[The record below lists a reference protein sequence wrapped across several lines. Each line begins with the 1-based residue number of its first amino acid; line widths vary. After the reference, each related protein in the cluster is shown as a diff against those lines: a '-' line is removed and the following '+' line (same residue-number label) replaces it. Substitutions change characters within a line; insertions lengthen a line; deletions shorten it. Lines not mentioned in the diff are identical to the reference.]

1 MALRMMEGLHEPRL
15 RAMEGCVPSPWCCFS
30 LMSFLAGEPQYVLI
44 DLRVVHAGQHDAKL
58 AGEEHIGG
66 EHDLKDLEPC

>member
-1 MALRMMEGLHEPRL
+1 
-15 RAMEGCVPSPWCCFS
+15 
-30 LMSFLAGEPQYVLI
+30 MSFLAGEPQYVLI